1 MKKIR
6 WGIIGCGNVCEVKGG
21 PAFAKAR
28 DSALVAVMRRN
39 GELARDYAKRHGV
52 PRWYDDAQELIED
65 SEVDAVCV
73 ATPPGSHKDYA
84 LAVAQVGKPCWV
96 EKPMARNFRE
106 CQEMVEAFGAK
117 SLPLFVAYYRRRLP
131 RFVKA
136 KELIDS
142 GRLGVVTGVMYR
154 MTRFHRPEAGKE
166 WRLQPEESGGG
177 LLLDVGSHTLDILD
191 FLLGRF
197 VEYAGSASNFSDNVV
212 EDAVSIQFRTER
224 GVLGTAQW
232 NFAGSC
238 REDLITIDGTEARLE
253 MSTFGNEPLRLIA
266 KEKMEEFDHPNPPHV
281 QQPLIQSAVDQL
293 LGRGEC
299 PSTGDSAARTSRV
312 MDASLSAYYGG
323 RDDDFWNRPQTWP
336 RGK

>member
-1 MKKIR
+1 MIR

-52 PRWYDDAQELIED
+52 LRSYDDAAKLID
-65 SEVDAVCV
+65 DPEVDAVCI
-73 ATPPGSHKDYA
+73 ATPPGTHREYA
-84 LAVAQVGKPCWV
+84 LRVAQAGKPCWV
-96 EKPMARNFRE
+96 EKPMARNFSE
-106 CQEMVEAFGAK
+106 CQEIVEAFSAK
-117 SLPLFVAYYRRRLP
+117 SIPLFVAYYRRRLP
-131 RFVKA
+131 RFLRA

-142 GRLGVVTGVMYR
+142 GRLGIVSGVTYR
-154 MTRFHRPEAGKE
+154 MTRLHRPEAGKE
-166 WRLQPEESGGG
+166 WRLQPVESGGG

-197 VEYAGSASNFSDNVV
+197 VEYSGSASNFSDNLV

-224 GVLGTAQW
+224 GVVGSAQW

-238 REDLITIDGTEARLE
+238 REDLISIDGTEARLE
-253 MSTFGNEPLRLIA
+253 MSTFGNEALRVI
-266 KEKMEEFDHPNPPHV
+266 KGESVETFDHPNPPHV

-299 PSTGDSAARTSRV
+299 PSTGESAARTSRV
-312 MDASLSAYYGG
+312 IDAALSSYYGG
-323 RDDDFWNRPQTWP
+323 RDDAFWNRPESWP